1 MGWWWVLMIKMC
13 LPSVWD
19 ILDLWTNGSERNNGF
34 VGEALSSNQRQWHF
48 PPSSFVLTYA
58 LSSGLVV
65 ISNVIRRKLRH
76 CWFEPS
82 VRQGMWHC
90 HILSFVYNSSCS
102 SNFMENL
109 ISYTLKRVLWSWTRN
124 LIFPEGYFLKTDD
137 LLLKMLKLFSA
148 LSRIASPLFRPLSV
162 LFLFHASG
170 LLGYPYWGFERINAR
185 LK

>member
-1 MGWWWVLMIKMC
+1 MGWCWVLMMC
-13 LPSVWD
+13 LPSVWG
-19 ILDLWTNGSERNNGF
+19 ILDLWTNGSKRNNG
-34 VGEALSSNQRQWHF
+34 VCRGALSSNQRRWHF
-48 PPSSFVLTYA
+48 LPSSFVLTYA

-109 ISYTLKRVLWSWTRN
+109 IVYTLLWNWTRKS
-124 LIFPEGYFLKTDD
+124 IFSKKIFSENRWPTADCWKCWNCFFL
-137 LLLKMLKLFSA
+137 L
-148 LSRIASPLFRPLSV
+148 
-162 LFLFHASG
+162 
-170 LLGYPYWGFERINAR
+170 
-185 LK
+185 